1 MIVNKA
7 DYRQKAIKTLTT
19 INQQYKAEIEQQ
31 LLCHLL
37 ATDVWIKA
45 QTIGISISLDYEWDT
60 EPIIRAAWEK
70 GKDVC
75 VPKCYPERHKMH
87 FFKLTS
93 FSELENVYYQLQE
106 PNPKKAQHI
115 KKDKIDLLIVPG
127 LYFDSFGYRI
137 GFGGGYYDRY
147 LKGFENPSLSLTST
161 LLVESQLPRDAFDI
175 PVKHL
180 MTEKGLIK

>member
-1 MIVNKA
+1 MTVNKA
-7 DYRQKAIKTLTT
+7 EYRQTAIKKLTT
-19 INQQYKAEIEQQ
+19 INKQYKKNIEQQ
-31 LLCHLL
+31 LLRHLL
-37 ATDVWIKA
+37 VTNVWIKA

-60 EPIIRAAWEK
+60 EPIIRAAWEQ
-70 GKDVC
+70 GKNIC
-75 VPKCYPERHKMH
+75 VPKCYPDQHKMH

-93 FSELENVYYQLQE
+93 LSELENVYYQLQE
-106 PNPKKAQHI
+106 PNPKKTQYI

-147 LKGFENPSLSLTST
+147 LKGFESPTLSLTST
-161 LLVESQLPRDAFDI
+161 LFVEAQLPRDAFDI

-180 MTEKGLIK
+180 ITEKGSIK